1 MSASP
6 DSEKTPDSLAWY
18 VRLLL
23 VVVGTGLLAL
33 LALAIYLP
41 PSERGYGTHQKLGLP
56 PCSFQQLFGTRCPS
70 CGMTTAWSNT
80 VRGRLIEAVRANS
93 AGMVLCLAAMVCMPL
108 MLASGIRG
116 RWVVYPPNERTLAL
130 AATFFVVIT
139 LVDWVIRLWW
149 F

>member
-6 DSEKTPDSLAWY
+6 DPEKAPASLAWY

-23 VVVGTGLLAL
+23 VVAGTGLLAL
-33 LALAIYLP
+33 LAMAVYLS
-41 PSERGYGTHQKLGLP
+41 PSKRGYGTHQQLGLP
-56 PCSFQQLFGTRCPS
+56 PCSFQQLFGVRCPS

-80 VRGRLIEAVRANS
+80 VRGRLIPAVRANS
-93 AGMVLCLAAMVCMPL
+93 AGTVLCLAALVCMPV

-116 RWVVYPPNERTLAL
+116 RWVVRPPSERMLAL

-139 LVDWVIRLWW
+139 LVDWAIRLWW
-149 F
+149 C